1 MDHNEYLS
9 IIEGMIFL
17 AGDEGVTIKDVMGVL
32 NVSKKEA
39 VSMLDELMAHY
50 SLKAIKGFDI
60 ANFGGL
66 YKMVTLPAREKY
78 YRKMVETNASRISKS
93 ALETLAIIAYYQPI
107 TRVHVEEIRGVG
119 CESMIRKLL
128 AKALIKE
135 VGREETPGRPI
146 LYGVTDQFL
155 NAFNLTSLD
164 ELPELKEVNS
174 SLEEEDLFDTKYI
187 EGRDEDM
194 KKAGT
199 S

>member
-17 AGDEGVTIKDVMGVL
+17 AGDEGVTIKDVMSVL

-66 YKMVTLPAREKY
+66 YKMVTLPAHEKY